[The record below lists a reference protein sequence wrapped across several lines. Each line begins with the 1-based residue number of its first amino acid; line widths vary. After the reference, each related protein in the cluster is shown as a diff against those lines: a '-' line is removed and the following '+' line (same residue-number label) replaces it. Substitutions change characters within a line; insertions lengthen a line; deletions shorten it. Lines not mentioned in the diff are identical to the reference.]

1 MHVFTFHEPL
11 LPDNFRVSGNFP
23 ETAWRAMHSRQV
35 TLMFVMIL
43 SFWWIAWRWWIP
55 AKRHEPILARFWYF
69 MGSG

>member
-43 SFWWIAWRWWIP
+43 SF
-55 AKRHEPILARFWYF
+55 
-69 MGSG
+69 